1 MAIELVLMTILG
13 CDDGGTSCR
22 YIATVN
28 QRWETVSLCNAVSEK
43 RLLDYRDQPYPVVVA
58 VCQTPDPKV
67 VTDLA
72 VKPLIKKDGEGS
84 RETHTGPQAPAPA
97 VTAQEEGLADRAIS
111 RVSEAL
117 PSAKGLKNIFRKP
130 VRLVENGYSWVARRV
145 N

>member
-13 CDDGGTSCR
+13 CNDRGTNCR

-28 QRWETVSLCNAVSEK
+28 QRWQTVSLCNAVSEK

-72 VKPLIKKDGEGS
+72 VRPLIKKDIEGS
-84 RETHTGPQAPAPA
+84 KETDTGAQGPAP
-97 VTAQEEGLADRAIS
+97 VTAQEEGVADRAIS
-111 RVSEAL
+111 RVSKAL

-130 VRLVENGYSWVARRV
+130 VKLVENGYSWVARRF